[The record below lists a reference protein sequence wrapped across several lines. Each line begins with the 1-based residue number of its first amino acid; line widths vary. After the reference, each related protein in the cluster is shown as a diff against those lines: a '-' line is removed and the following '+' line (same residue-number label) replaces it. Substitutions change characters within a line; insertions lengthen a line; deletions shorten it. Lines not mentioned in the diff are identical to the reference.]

1 MFSAYIDSTVY
12 AALQVCHP
20 HPGALPDWIKKS
32 GAPARC
38 AMDTR
43 LVAAARTQ
51 EEAELLADLVAH
63 AWWECIQDGDPD
75 PFSKPL
81 AAACE
86 AYLSSCP
93 RPSAAAAGHPL
104 GTAPARPEERR

>member
-32 GAPARC
+32 RAPARC
-38 AMDTR
+38 AMDRR
-43 LVAAARTQ
+43 LVAAARTP
-51 EEAELLADLVAH
+51 EEAEQLADLVAH
-63 AWWECIQDGDPD
+63 AWWECIQDGDPN

-86 AYLSSCP
+86 RYLT
-93 RPSAAAAGHPL
+93 G
-104 GTAPARPEERR
+104 APADARASSATHRTTYD